1 MLYFIRST
9 SVILIKVY
17 FKSCKSREGFFSVA
31 KFLKGRVVVYIF
43 TIMIVKKVTKR
54 HNALGTAVGAIVAVL
69 HPQNLIKYSVCN
81 RQ

>member
-1 MLYFIRST
+1 MLYFICST

-17 FKSCKSREGFFSVA
+17 FRSYRKYGRIISVA
-31 KFLKGRVVVYIF
+31 KFLAGRVVVYIF
-43 TIMIVKKVTKR
+43 CIVIVKKVMKR

-69 HPQNLIKYSVCN
+69 HPQNLIKYSFCN